1 MTRDLDHVEFVHTAG
16 MDRESVE
23 ERLEETQVGVLGLAN
38 GTEAYAIP
46 VAFQFLGDRLCFRL
60 SRVDG
65 SRKMA
70 FIESTDRATFVVYGF
85 DSPSDSWS
93 ILIEGPIR
101 VLSDAE
107 SEQFDDALINKWF
120 AQLRVFDE
128 PIDEIELVLVELEI
142 ESMTGR
148 ETLD

>member
-16 MDRESVE
+16 MDREAVE
-23 ERLEETQVGVLGLAN
+23 DRIEEAEVGVLGLAN

-46 VAFQFLGDRLCFRL
+46 VAYQFLGDRICFRL

-65 SRKMA
+65 SRKMD
-70 FIESTDRATFVVYGF
+70 FIESTDRATLVVYGF
-85 DSPSDSWS
+85 DSPRDSWS
-93 ILIEGPIR
+93 VLIEGPIR

-107 SEQFDDALINKWF
+107 SEQLDDAMINKWF

-128 PIDEIELVLVELEI
+128 PIDEIELVLAELEI
-142 ESMTGR
+142 ETITGR

>member
-16 MDRESVE
+16 MDRETVE
-23 ERLEETQVGVLGLAN
+23 ERMREAQVGVLGLAN

-46 VAFQFLGDRLCFRL
+46 VAFQFLEDRVCFRL

-65 SRKMA
+65 SRKMS
-70 FIESTDRATFVVYGF
+70 FIETTDRATLVVYGF
-85 DSPSDSWS
+85 DSPHDSWS
-93 ILIEGPIR
+93 VLIEGPIR
-101 VLSDAE
+101 VLSDEE
-107 SEQFDDALINKWF
+107 SERFDDAMINEWF

-142 ESMTGR
+142 ETITGR
-148 ETLD
+148 ATLE